1 MTQITSR
8 PLPGSAAPALDLD
21 LIIDAKWRLADQSPD
36 AFTMIV
42 FYRGLHCPICGVF
55 LKGLRE
61 IYDDFL
67 SKGVEVITV
76 SMDTQDR
83 AQTAQSDWGLDP
95 IPMGYG
101 LSVEQAKAWGLFL
114 SEGRTEKEPEL
125 FAEPGL
131 ALVKPDGT
139 LYMLEMGS
147 APFVRPD
154 LKFLLSKL
162 DFIIEKDYPPRG
174 TYAG

>member
-1 MTQITSR
+1 MTQTTSM
-8 PLPGSAAPALDLD
+8 PLPGRAAPDLDLD
-21 LIIDAKWRLADQSPD
+21 LIIGAKWRLADQSPD
-36 AFTMIV
+36 VFTMIV
-42 FYRGLHCPICGVF
+42 FYRGLHCPICGTY
-55 LKGLRE
+55 LKGLHE

-67 SKGVEVITV
+67 SKGVEVINV
-76 SMDTQDR
+76 SMDTKER
-83 AQTAQSDWGLDP
+83 AEKAHADWGLDP

-101 LSVEQAKAWGLFL
+101 LSADQAKAWGLFL
-114 SEGRTEKEPEL
+114 SDGRTDAEPEL

-139 LYMLEMGS
+139 LYVLEMAS

-154 LKFLLSKL
+154 LKMLLSKL

-174 TYAG
+174 THAA